1 MRLTGK
7 EPQHSLDV
15 EDHHITIK
23 DWEPQDPTKHTEWAK
38 ESYKWHTQQNI
49 MPNVHTYKTRLHC
62 ISQSHKT
69 FYIYGQNM
77 HENNNDH
84 IWDSGNCGGGEGKCN
99 QGRDSREIKP
109 FSCLFFKKY

>member
-1 MRLTGK
+1 
-7 EPQHSLDV
+7 
-15 EDHHITIK
+15 
-23 DWEPQDPTKHTEWAK
+23 
-38 ESYKWHTQQNI
+38 
-49 MPNVHTYKTRLHC
+49 
-62 ISQSHKT
+62 
-69 FYIYGQNM
+69 M